1 MLGDVLFQTYKINEI
16 VNKLLLPGN
25 KFMLEMHLMQHGFS
39 YSTFGPLSKN
49 KESVQKFKVARYSRY
64 IY

>member
-25 KFMLEMHLMQHGFS
+25 KFVSEMHLMQHGFS
-39 YSTFGPLSKN
+39 YSTFGPLTKN
-49 KESVQKFKVARYSRY
+49 KESVQKFKVTRYSRY